1 MAEGGKTQKG
11 NLITTLVVALLL
23 TLVGAGVGF
32 AVGVLLKNGNAPED
46 TATSAQPKAVPV
58 NEKPGTLEETKKGE
72 HDVGAAEEEPGELE
86 PPLEMLKVVPFPP
99 ILTTLSDP
107 KGKWVRL
114 EGSVLVLPA
123 GERSMELIAEESG
136 ERILTYLRTVRLDQ
150 IDSASGILTVRDDLD
165 EMLKSLSNGEV
176 RGVLIHGLVVE

>member
-1 MAEGGKTQKG
+1 MAEGGTIQKG
-11 NLITTLVVALLL
+11 SLVTTFVVALLL

-32 AVGVLLKNGNAPED
+32 AVGVVLRNGNAPEEA
-46 TATSAQPKAVPV
+46 ATSAQPKVEPV
-58 NEKPGTLEETKKGE
+58 NEEHGTPKQANEGE
-72 HDVGAAEEEPGELE
+72 HDVGTAEEEPAEPE

-99 ILTTLSDP
+99 ILTTLAEP

-123 GERSMELIAEESG
+123 GERSVELIGEESG

>member
-1 MAEGGKTQKG
+1 MAEGGRSEKG
-11 NLITTLVVALLL
+11 NLVTTLVVALLL

-32 AVGVLLKNGNAPED
+32 AVGVVLKGGD
-46 TATSAQPKAVPV
+46 TAQEEPAPV
-58 NEKPGTLEETKKGE
+58 ETKSEPEAEKHE
-72 HDVGAAEEEPGELE
+72 AAKAESENAAEEEETEEPE
-86 PPLEMLKVVPFPP
+86 PPLETLKVVPFPP
-99 ILTTLSDP
+99 ILTTLAEP

-123 GERSMELIAEESG
+123 GERSIELIAEESG

-150 IDSASGILTVRDDLD
+150 IESASGILTVRDDID